1 MFHVF
6 VRSTLMKT
14 VGQKGIK
21 KGIKNIKTDNSDKKM
36 GIELLAKQLK
46 ADYLV
51 IKIIGIPPYD
61 YWMLFFAYFYH
72 VFLLWWKL

>member
-21 KGIKNIKTDNSDKKM
+21 KGIKNIKTDN
-36 GIELLAKQLK
+36 
-46 ADYLV
+46 
-51 IKIIGIPPYD
+51 
-61 YWMLFFAYFYH
+61 WMLFFAYFYH